1 MNLCGVSDSARRL
14 FLAGVMAH
22 LVRTG
27 TSDRVPFPACP
38 YSVFLQGQ
46 LSGSDD
52 DGRVD
57 IRGRN
62 PELHGAEGASTEGRA
77 PRVNEEER
85 PRAKGTRVQSAGH
98 ASGPRACPEGN
109 RLARYAT
116 TRADRGRLRPCPT
129 RCRCLAKFFSVAYS
143 TLGLDGRRRSGR
155 YWGEPFIDLQWSL
168 SANSSKRHHCRRP
181 GTGYRTGHWSPAVK

>member
-22 LVRTG
+22 LVRNG
-27 TSDRVPFPACP
+27 TSDRVPSMSL

-57 IRGRN
+57 IPGRN
-62 PELHGAEGASTEGRA
+62 PESPVDPGSRRLLPCMFMAVLCCVRLAASSHICPCLKPQSIDGGPFVRRGPKAAGMKAILHGAEGASTEGRA
-77 PRVNEEER
+77 PRVNEKER
-85 PRAKGTRVQSAGH
+85 PRAKGTRVQSVGH

-109 RLARYAT
+109 CLARYAT
-116 TRADRGRLRPCPT
+116 A
-129 RCRCLAKFFSVAYS
+129 
-143 TLGLDGRRRSGR
+143 
-155 YWGEPFIDLQWSL
+155 
-168 SANSSKRHHCRRP
+168 
-181 GTGYRTGHWSPAVK
+181 